1 MILDKLTESTK
12 RRVDEFYKNNDVDQI
27 KSIATQM
34 ANEESEDRKF
44 RFGKALRSY
53 PISFI
58 CEVKKASPSKGIIAE
73 DFDYINIAKE
83 YEKAGANAISVLTE
97 PEYFK
102 GDINYLKDIS
112 KVVDIPLLRKDF
124 TIDEAM
130 IYQAKLAGASGILLI
145 CSILN
150 DRELREFKGIADNLG
165 LSALVEAH
173 DEEEVQRALEMGA
186 EIIGVNNRNLKDFT
200 VDIHNSIRLRNMVD
214 KDITFVSESGI
225 KNADNIKELVDNNVN
240 AVLIGETFMRSND
253 KKGMLDNLLSKCI

>member
-27 KSIATQM
+27 KSIAMQM
-34 ANEESEDRKF
+34 ANEESEDIKF

-102 GDINYLKDIS
+102 GDIKYLKDIS

-150 DRELREFKGIADNLG
+150 DKELREFKGIADNLG

>member
-1 MILDKLTESTK
+1 MKI
-12 RRVDEFYKNNDVDQI
+12 
-27 KSIATQM
+27 
-34 ANEESEDRKF
+34 

-58 CEVKKASPSKGIIAE
+58 CEVKKASPSKGIIVQ
-73 DFDYINIAKE
+73 DFDYIKIAKE

-150 DRELREFKGIADNLG
+150 DKELREFKGIADNLG

-186 EIIGVNNRNLKDFT
+186 KIIGVNNRNLKDFT

>member
-27 KSIATQM
+27 KSIAMQM

-130 IYQAKLAGASGILLI
+130 IYQAKVAGA
-145 CSILN
+145 N
-150 DRELREFKGIADNLG
+150 DKELREFKGIADNLG

>member
-27 KSIATQM
+27 KSIAMQM
-34 ANEESEDRKF
+34 ANKESEDRKF

-58 CEVKKASPSKGIIAE
+58 CEVKKASPSKGIIVQ

-150 DRELREFKGIADNLG
+150 DKELREFKGIADNLG

-186 EIIGVNNRNLKDFT
+186 KIIGVNNRNLKDFT